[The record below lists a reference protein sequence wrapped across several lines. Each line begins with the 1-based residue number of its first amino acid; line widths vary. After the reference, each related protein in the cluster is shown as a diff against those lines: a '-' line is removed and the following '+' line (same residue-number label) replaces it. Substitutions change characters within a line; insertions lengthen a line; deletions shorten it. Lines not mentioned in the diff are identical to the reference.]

1 MRIKSSLA
9 LLLVWMVASIAF
21 ATPPTWQPEKWEDG
35 NTLQIQTIDPDRV
48 EHWSTLWYVV
58 IGGDIYVRLD
68 AGAAD
73 LLEQN
78 IKSPYVRVKIAGHT
92 FSDVRADPADDM
104 VNTVNEEMSYK
115 YPLDILF
122 RYMPHPMTVR
132 LRAASIRF

>member
-1 MRIKSSLA
+1 LA
-9 LLLVWMVASIAF
+9 ASTAF
-21 ATPPTWQPEKWEDG
+21 AAPLSWQPEKWEDG
-35 NTLQIQTIDPDRV
+35 NTLQIQTVDADRV

-68 AGAAD
+68 AGAAE

-78 IKSPYVRVKIAGHT
+78 IKSPYVRVRIAGQT
-92 FSDVRADPADDM
+92 FSDVRADPANDM
-104 VNTVNEEMSYK
+104 VNTVNEEMAYK

-122 RYMPHPMTVR
+122 RYIPHPMTVR

>member
-1 MRIKSSLA
+1 LA
-9 LLLVWMVASIAF
+9 FFLVCLVASITF
-21 ATPPTWQPEKWEDG
+21 AAPLTWQPEKWEDG
-35 NTLQIQTIDPDRV
+35 STLQIQTVDADRV
-48 EHWSTLWYVV
+48 EHWTTQWYVV

-78 IKSPYVRVKIAGHT
+78 IKSPYVRVKIAGLT

-104 VNTVNEEMSYK
+104 VNTVNEEMAYK